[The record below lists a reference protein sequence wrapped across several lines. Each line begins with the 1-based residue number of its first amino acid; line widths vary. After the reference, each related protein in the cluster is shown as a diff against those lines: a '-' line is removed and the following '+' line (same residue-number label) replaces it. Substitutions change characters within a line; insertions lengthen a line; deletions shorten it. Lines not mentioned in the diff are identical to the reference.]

1 MAAGKAKGPDAA
13 PTLGAG
19 REVVITRVF
28 DAPRELV
35 WDAWT
40 DPEQIVKWWGP
51 YGFTL
56 TVDEMDVR
64 PGGVWKSTMHGP
76 DGTEYRNDCVF
87 TEVIKPQRI
96 VYKLT
101 PGRKH
106 NRAAQEPETVEASWV
121 FEAQGK
127 KTKATLRMLF
137 PTAEARDRFVRE
149 YKAVEGGN
157 ETLDRL
163 REHLANQVRTG
174 AGEE

>member
-1 MAAGKAKGPDAA
+1 MAADKAKRRIAD
-13 PTLGAG
+13 PTAVAG

-28 DAPRELV
+28 DAPREMV

-51 YGFTL
+51 RGFTL
-56 TVDEMDVR
+56 TIDEMDVR

-76 DGTEYRNDCVF
+76 DGTEYLNDCVF
-87 TEVIKPQRI
+87 TEVIKPFRI
-96 VYKLT
+96 IYTLI

-106 NRAAQEPETVEASWV
+106 DRAALERARVVISWV

-127 KTKATLRMLF
+127 KTKIILRMLF
-137 PTAEARDRFVRE
+137 RTPEALDQFARE
-149 YKAVEGGN
+149 YKVVEGGN

-163 REHLANQVRTG
+163 GEHLVREVQG
-174 AGEE
+174 